1 MRFAWLLRFLLLFF
15 AVFALNAQALPWKK
29 TEAVKAE
36 LISQT
41 TSVQPG
47 SSIRLG
53 VLLTQE
59 PGWHTY
65 WKTPGD
71 TGLPTTID
79 WSLPEG
85 WKAGSIQWPTPK
97 LYVVGDLTNFGYED
111 SILLPVSIS
120 VPASAKEG
128 GYVAKANVSW
138 LMCAEQCIPGSASFD
153 VPVKVSNAEPA
164 ASPNAGLFQTNDGLT
179 PTPLKTVSAQ
189 IDPSNRALSV
199 TFKTSEP
206 FNHFY
211 VFTEGEG
218 AVDYKAPQSVS
229 KNGDEVTVRL
239 QGTEELKAGD
249 TLSGV
254 FSADGGPAQGGWS
267 GSFSHVLVN
276 GTVTP
281 PSASSDN
288 TDVNLTVWLAAG
300 MSFLGGLIL
309 NLMPCVF
316 PVLSLKMLSLVEHRG
331 DGKLALHG
339 LSFTV
344 GVLISMTLLAGA
356 LIAVKAA
363 GASVGWGFQL
373 QSPWFVALLAL
384 LFVTITLNLAG
395 AFEFSGVRISSTG
408 QTSGASLGGSFA
420 TGILAV
426 VVASPCTAPFMGA
439 ALGYALSSSA
449 LESFVV
455 FLCLGLGMSLP
466 WLLLALF
473 PCLTAWLPRPG
484 RWMSIFRTVMA
495 VPMALTALWL
505 FWVLWQQVSI
515 SALGVY
521 LLAAA
526 LLAIA
531 LVLYGRLQFGKAT
544 SKGLMAFAF
553 ILGAGAYAVA
563 ASPLLERTPAEVSA
577 ADAWSPAALQAA
589 LDEGRP
595 VFVDFTASWCVTCQA
610 NKLAVLDRENV
621 QRAFK
626 EHNVKLLIA
635 DWTNRNAEIS
645 KTLESFGRTGVPL
658 YLLYAP
664 DGTAKIL
671 PELLTQDIVVDAL
684 KALPKGAPK

>member
-36 LISQT
+36 LLSQT
-41 TSVQPG
+41 VSVRPG

-53 VLLTQE
+53 VLLTQQ

-79 WSLPEG
+79 WTLPEG
-85 WKAGSIQWPTPK
+85 WNAGPIQWPTPK
-97 LYVVGDLTNFGYED
+97 LYVLGDLTNFGYEN
-111 SILLPVSIS
+111 SVLLPVSIS
-120 VPASAKEG
+120 VPSSAKEG
-128 GYVAKANVSW
+128 DHIAKANVSW
-138 LMCAEQCIPGSASFD
+138 LMCAEQCIPGSASLEIFI
-153 VPVKVSNAEPA
+153 KVSGAGPA
-164 ASPNAGLFQTNDGLT
+164 ASPNAGLFQTNEALT
-179 PTPLKTVSAQ
+179 PTPLTTTSAQ
-189 IDPSNRALSV
+189 IDPTNHALSV
-199 TFKTSEP
+199 TFKSSKP

-229 KNGDEVTVRL
+229 KKGDEITVRL
-239 QGTEELKAGD
+239 QGTEELKEGD

-254 FSADGGPAQGGWS
+254 FAADGGPTQGGWS
-267 GSFSHVLVN
+267 GSFSHVLDK
-276 GTVTP
+276 GTVIP
-281 PSASSDN
+281 PTASSDN
-288 TDVNLTVWLAAG
+288 SDVNLTVWLAAG

-316 PVLSLKMLSLVEHRG
+316 PVLSLKMLSLVEHRREG
-331 DGKLALHG
+331 NLALHG

-344 GVLISMTLLAGA
+344 GVLISMTFLAGA
-356 LIAVKAA
+356 LIAVKSA

-395 AFEFSGVRISSTG
+395 AFEFSGVRISSK
-408 QTSGASLGGSFA
+408 TSSRASVAGSFA

-439 ALGYALSSSA
+439 ALGYALSASPI
-449 LESFVV
+449 ESFVV
-455 FLCLGLGMSLP
+455 FICLGFGMSLP
-466 WLLLALF
+466 WLLLSFF
-473 PCLTAWLPRPG
+473 PFLTAWLPRPG
-484 RWMSIFRTVMA
+484 RWMIIFRTVMA
-495 VPMALTALWL
+495 VPMALTAVWL
-505 FWVLWQQVSI
+505 FWVLCQQVSA
-515 SALGVY
+515 SSLGAY
-521 LLAAA
+521 LAAA
-526 LLAIA
+526 ICL
-531 LVLYGRLQFGKAT
+531 
-544 SKGLMAFAF
+544 AFAF
-553 ILGAGAYAVA
+553 ILYGRIQFGKPASKGAMIFAFVLCGAVYAVA
-563 ASPLLERTPAEVSA
+563 ASPLLQSAPAEKAA
-577 ADAWSPAALQAA
+577 ADAWSPEAVQTA

-621 QRAFK
+621 QKAFQEK
-626 EHNVKLLIA
+626 NVKFLIA

-671 PELLTQDIVVDAL
+671 PELLTQDIVIEAL
-684 KALPKGAPK
+684 KALPKRSSK

>member
-1 MRFAWLLRFLLLFF
+1 
-15 AVFALNAQALPWKK
+15 
-29 TEAVKAE
+29 
-36 LISQT
+36 
-41 TSVQPG
+41 
-47 SSIRLG
+47 
-53 VLLTQE
+53 
-59 PGWHTY
+59 
-65 WKTPGD
+65 
-71 TGLPTTID
+71 
-79 WSLPEG
+79 
-85 WKAGSIQWPTPK
+85 
-97 LYVVGDLTNFGYED
+97 
-111 SILLPVSIS
+111 
-120 VPASAKEG
+120 
-128 GYVAKANVSW
+128 
-138 LMCAEQCIPGSASFD
+138 
-153 VPVKVSNAEPA
+153 
-164 ASPNAGLFQTNDGLT
+164 
-179 PTPLKTVSAQ
+179 
-189 IDPSNRALSV
+189 
-199 TFKTSEP
+199 
-206 FNHFY
+206 
-211 VFTEGEG
+211 
-218 AVDYKAPQSVS
+218 
-229 KNGDEVTVRL
+229 
-239 QGTEELKAGD
+239 
-249 TLSGV
+249 
-254 FSADGGPAQGGWS
+254 
-267 GSFSHVLVN
+267 
-276 GTVTP
+276 
-281 PSASSDN
+281 
-288 TDVNLTVWLAAG
+288 
-300 MSFLGGLIL
+300 
-309 NLMPCVF
+309 
-316 PVLSLKMLSLVEHRG
+316 MLSLVEHRG

-563 ASPLLERTPAEVSA
+563 ASPLLERAPAEVSA

-595 VFVDFTASWCVTCQA
+595 VLIEKTCRGPLRSTTSSSSSPTGRIETPKFLKLWNPSAEPASRFISFTPRTALQKSSPSCSHRTSWST
-610 NKLAVLDRENV
+610 
-621 QRAFK
+621 
-626 EHNVKLLIA
+626 H
-635 DWTNRNAEIS
+635 S
-645 KTLESFGRTGVPL
+645 KRFRKARQSRHESSP
-658 YLLYAP
+658 Y
-664 DGTAKIL
+664 
-671 PELLTQDIVVDAL
+671 
-684 KALPKGAPK
+684 

>member
-1 MRFAWLLRFLLLFF
+1 MRFAWLLRFLLLFL

-29 TEAVKAE
+29 TDAVKAE

-41 TSVQPG
+41 TSVKPG

-53 VLLTQE
+53 VLLTQQ

-79 WSLPEG
+79 WTLPEG
-85 WKAGSIQWPTPK
+85 WEAGSIQWPTPK
-97 LYVVGDLTNFGYED
+97 LYVIGDLTNFGYED
-111 SILLPVSIS
+111 SVLLPVSIS

-128 GYVAKANVSW
+128 EYVAKANVSW
-138 LMCAEQCIPGSASFD
+138 LMCAEQCIPGNASFD
-153 VPVKVSNAEPA
+153 VPVKVSNTEPT
-164 ASPNAGLFQTNDGLT
+164 ASPNAGLFQTNEGLT
-179 PTPLKTVSAQ
+179 PISLTTVSAQ
-189 IDPSNRALSV
+189 IDSTNHALSV
-199 TFKTSEP
+199 TFKAPKP

-218 AVDYKAPQSVS
+218 AVDYKAPQSVT

-254 FSADGGPAQGGWS
+254 FAADGGPAQGGWS

-281 PSASSDN
+281 PSASPDN
-288 TDVNLTVWLAAG
+288 ADVNLTVWLAAG

-316 PVLSLKMLSLVEHRG
+316 PVLSLKMLSLVEHRR

-339 LSFTV
+339 LSFTA

-384 LFVTITLNLAG
+384 LFVAITLNLAG
-395 AFEFSGVRISSTG
+395 AFEFSGIRISSKHP
-408 QTSGASLGGSFA
+408 SAGASLAASFA

-439 ALGYALSSSA
+439 ALGYALSASA

-455 FLCLGLGMSLP
+455 FICLGLGMSLP
-466 WLLLALF
+466 WLLLAIF
-473 PCLTAWLPRPG
+473 PSLTAWLPRPG
-484 RWMSIFRTVMA
+484 HWMIIFRTVMA
-495 VPMALTALWL
+495 IPMALTAIWL
-505 FWVLWQQVSI
+505 FWVLWQQVSVP
-515 SALGVY
+515 A
-521 LLAAA
+521 LAAYLVA
-526 LLAIA
+526 AIFLIA
-531 LVLYGRLQFGKAT
+531 AIILYGRLQFGKT
-544 SKGLMAFAF
+544 VSKALLSFAF
-553 ILGAGAYAVA
+553 ILCAGAYAVG
-563 ASPLLERTPAEVSA
+563 ASPFLSQATSEVHS
-577 ADAWSPAALQAA
+577 ADAWSPGAVQTA

-621 QRAFK
+621 QKAFR
-626 EHNVKLLIA
+626 EHNVKFLIA
-635 DWTNRNAEIS
+635 DWTNRNAEIA

-658 YLLYAP
+658 YLLYEP

-671 PELLTQDIVVDAL
+671 PELLTQDIVIDAL
-684 KALPKGAPK
+684 KTLPKSKSK

>member
-36 LISQT
+36 LISQA

-79 WSLPEG
+79 WTLPEG
-85 WKAGSIQWPTPK
+85 WKAGQIQWPTPN

-111 SILLPVSIS
+111 SVLLPVSIS

-128 GYVAKANVSW
+128 DYVAKANVSW
-138 LMCAEQCIPGSASFD
+138 LVCAEQCIPGSASFD
-153 VPVKVSNAEPA
+153 VPVKVSKTEPA
-164 ASPNAGLFQTNDGLT
+164 PSPNAGLFQTNEGLT
-179 PTPLKTVSAQ
+179 PAPLKTVSAKV
-189 IDPSNRALSV
+189 DTSNHALSV

-211 VFTEGEG
+211 VFTESEG

-229 KNGDEVTVRL
+229 KTGDEVTVRL

-254 FSADGGPAQGGWS
+254 FAADGGPAKGGWS
-267 GSFSHVLVN
+267 GSFSHVLVT

-316 PVLSLKMLSLVEHRG
+316 PVLSLKMLSLVEHRK

-339 LSFTV
+339 LSFTL

-395 AFEFSGVRISSTG
+395 AFEFSGVRIASTG
-408 QTSGASLGGSFA
+408 QTSGASLAGSFA

-439 ALGYALSSSA
+439 ALGYALSASA

-455 FLCLGLGMSLP
+455 FVCLGLGMSLP

-484 RWMSIFRTVMA
+484 RWMGIFRTIMA

-505 FWVLWQQVSI
+505 FWVLWQQVSL

-521 LLAAA
+521 LCAAV
-526 LLAIA
+526 LLAVA
-531 LVLYGRLQFGKAT
+531 LILYGRLQFGKAA
-544 SKGLMAFAF
+544 SKGFMALAF
-553 ILGAGAYAVA
+553 ILGAGAYALA
-563 ASPLLERTPAEVSA
+563 ASPLLERAPVEVST
-577 ADAWSPAALQAA
+577 ADAWSPTAVQTA

-621 QRAFK
+621 QKAFK
-626 EHNVKLLIA
+626 EHNVKFLIA

-658 YLLYAP
+658 YLLYSP

-671 PELLTQDIVVDAL
+671 PELLTQDIVIDAL
-684 KALPKGAPK
+684 KTLPKSASK

>member
-36 LISQT
+36 LISQA

-79 WSLPEG
+79 WTLPEG
-85 WKAGSIQWPTPK
+85 WKAGQIQWPTPN

-111 SILLPVSIS
+111 SVLLPVSIS

-128 GYVAKANVSW
+128 DYVAKANVSW

-153 VPVKVSNAEPA
+153 VPVKVLKTEPA
-164 ASPNAGLFQTNDGLT
+164 PSPNAGLFQTNEGLT
-179 PTPLKTVSAQ
+179 PAPLKTVSAKV
-189 IDPSNRALSV
+189 DTSNHALSV

-254 FSADGGPAQGGWS
+254 FAADGGPAKGGWS
-267 GSFSHVLVN
+267 GSFSHVLVT

-316 PVLSLKMLSLVEHRG
+316 PVLSLKMLSLVEHRK

-339 LSFTV
+339 LSFTL

-395 AFEFSGVRISSTG
+395 AFEFSGVRIASTG
-408 QTSGASLGGSFA
+408 QTSGASLAGSFA

-439 ALGYALSSSA
+439 ALGYALSASA

-455 FLCLGLGMSLP
+455 FVCLGLGMSLP
-466 WLLLALF
+466 GFCWRCSLA
-473 PCLTAWLPRPG
+473 
-484 RWMSIFRTVMA
+484 
-495 VPMALTALWL
+495 
-505 FWVLWQQVSI
+505 
-515 SALGVY
+515 
-521 LLAAA
+521 
-526 LLAIA
+526 
-531 LVLYGRLQFGKAT
+531 
-544 SKGLMAFAF
+544 
-553 ILGAGAYAVA
+553 
-563 ASPLLERTPAEVSA
+563 
-577 ADAWSPAALQAA
+577 
-589 LDEGRP
+589 
-595 VFVDFTASWCVTCQA
+595 
-610 NKLAVLDRENV
+610 
-621 QRAFK
+621 
-626 EHNVKLLIA
+626 
-635 DWTNRNAEIS
+635 
-645 KTLESFGRTGVPL
+645 
-658 YLLYAP
+658 
-664 DGTAKIL
+664 
-671 PELLTQDIVVDAL
+671 
-684 KALPKGAPK
+684 

>member
-1 MRFAWLLRFLLLFF
+1 MRFAWLLRFLLLFL

-29 TEAVKAE
+29 TDAVKAE

-41 TSVQPG
+41 TSVKPG

-53 VLLTQE
+53 VLLTQQ

-79 WSLPEG
+79 WTLPEG
-85 WKAGSIQWPTPK
+85 WEAGSIQWPTPK
-97 LYVVGDLTNFGYED
+97 LYVIGDLTNFGYED
-111 SILLPVSIS
+111 SVLLPVSIS

-128 GYVAKANVSW
+128 EYVAKANVSW
-138 LMCAEQCIPGSASFD
+138 LMCAEQCIPGNASFD
-153 VPVKVSNAEPA
+153 VPVKVSNTEPT
-164 ASPNAGLFQTNDGLT
+164 ASPNAGLFQTNEGLT
-179 PTPLKTVSAQ
+179 PISLTTVSAQ
-189 IDPSNRALSV
+189 IDSTNHALSV
-199 TFKTSEP
+199 TFKAPKP

-218 AVDYKAPQSVS
+218 AVDYKAPQSVT

-254 FSADGGPAQGGWS
+254 FAADGGPAQGGWS

-281 PSASSDN
+281 PSASPDN
-288 TDVNLTVWLAAG
+288 ADVNLTVWLAAG
-300 MSFLGGLIL
+300 MSFLGGLVL

-316 PVLSLKMLSLVEHRG
+316 PVLSLKMLSLVEHRR

-339 LSFTV
+339 LSFTA

-384 LFVTITLNLAG
+384 LFVAITLNLAG
-395 AFEFSGVRISSTG
+395 AFEFSGIRISSKHP
-408 QTSGASLGGSFA
+408 SAGASLAASFA

-439 ALGYALSSSA
+439 ALGYALSASA

-455 FLCLGLGMSLP
+455 FICLGLGMSLP
-466 WLLLALF
+466 WLLLAIF
-473 PCLTAWLPRPG
+473 PSLTAWLPRPG
-484 RWMSIFRTVMA
+484 HWMIIFRTVMA
-495 VPMALTALWL
+495 IPMALTAIWL
-505 FWVLWQQVSI
+505 FWVLWQQVSVP
-515 SALGVY
+515 A
-521 LLAAA
+521 LAAYLVA
-526 LLAIA
+526 AIFLIA
-531 LVLYGRLQFGKAT
+531 AIILYGRLQFGKT
-544 SKGLMAFAF
+544 VSKALLSFAF
-553 ILGAGAYAVA
+553 ILCAGAYAVG
-563 ASPLLERTPAEVSA
+563 ASPFLSQATSEVHS
-577 ADAWSPAALQAA
+577 ADAWSPGAVQTA

-621 QRAFK
+621 QKAFR
-626 EHNVKLLIA
+626 EHNVKFLIA
-635 DWTNRNAEIS
+635 DWTNRNAEIA

-658 YLLYAP
+658 YLLYEP

-671 PELLTQDIVVDAL
+671 PELLTQDIVIDAL
-684 KALPKGAPK
+684 KTLPKSKSK

>member
-36 LISQT
+36 LISQA

-79 WSLPEG
+79 WTLPEG
-85 WKAGSIQWPTPK
+85 WKAGQIQWPTPN

-111 SILLPVSIS
+111 SVLLPVSIS

-128 GYVAKANVSW
+128 DYVAKANVSW

-153 VPVKVSNAEPA
+153 VPVKVSKTEPA
-164 ASPNAGLFQTNDGLT
+164 PSPNAGLFQTNEGLT
-179 PTPLKTVSAQ
+179 PAPLKTVSAKV
-189 IDPSNRALSV
+189 DTSNHALSV

-254 FSADGGPAQGGWS
+254 FAADGGPAKGGWS
-267 GSFSHVLVN
+267 GSFSHVLVT

-316 PVLSLKMLSLVEHRG
+316 PVLSLKMLSLVEHRK

-339 LSFTV
+339 LSFTL

-356 LIAVKAA
+356 LI
-363 GASVGWGFQL
+363 S
-373 QSPWFVALLAL
+373 
-384 LFVTITLNLAG
+384 
-395 AFEFSGVRISSTG
+395 
-408 QTSGASLGGSFA
+408 
-420 TGILAV
+420 
-426 VVASPCTAPFMGA
+426 
-439 ALGYALSSSA
+439 
-449 LESFVV
+449 
-455 FLCLGLGMSLP
+455 
-466 WLLLALF
+466 
-473 PCLTAWLPRPG
+473 
-484 RWMSIFRTVMA
+484 
-495 VPMALTALWL
+495 
-505 FWVLWQQVSI
+505 
-515 SALGVY
+515 
-521 LLAAA
+521 
-526 LLAIA
+526 
-531 LVLYGRLQFGKAT
+531 
-544 SKGLMAFAF
+544 
-553 ILGAGAYAVA
+553 
-563 ASPLLERTPAEVSA
+563 
-577 ADAWSPAALQAA
+577 
-589 LDEGRP
+589 
-595 VFVDFTASWCVTCQA
+595 
-610 NKLAVLDRENV
+610 
-621 QRAFK
+621 
-626 EHNVKLLIA
+626 
-635 DWTNRNAEIS
+635 
-645 KTLESFGRTGVPL
+645 
-658 YLLYAP
+658 
-664 DGTAKIL
+664 
-671 PELLTQDIVVDAL
+671 
-684 KALPKGAPK
+684 